1 MHRILLFKTTNQKTK
16 KIKIMKASIIY
27 TVAVSVVLISTL
39 EIRLENNSLGKIGN
53 KRAIKMNPIFNSN
66 ESQNTTVDFTK
77 VQVAKTNSDDKK
89 KSALVI
95 AKPELVLEETPSVF
109 TLVSSTEKSWSFESA
124 IIEENDSEETQTLVD
139 IESNSV
145 SPNEEAI
152 ELPVVA
158 KKETAVDDIVRQQNA
173 FIEETEESESR
184 VLDFNWIYTLA
195 MYDEAIVSP
204 SSTKE
209 SNSVDF
215 SVVGED
221 SSLSEQPLDFNWIET
236 LQMFDEPIVSPQQNV
251 TEKNLIITEYL
262 NNSIIE
268 SNQ

>member
-1 MHRILLFKTTNQKTK
+1 M
-16 KIKIMKASIIY
+16 
-27 TVAVSVVLISTL
+27 
-39 EIRLENNSLGKIGN
+39 
-53 KRAIKMNPIFNSN
+53 
-66 ESQNTTVDFTK
+66 
-77 VQVAKTNSDDKK
+77 
-89 KSALVI
+89 
-95 AKPELVLEETPSVF
+95 
-109 TLVSSTEKSWSFESA
+109 
-124 IIEENDSEETQTLVD
+124 
-139 IESNSV
+139 
-145 SPNEEAI
+145 
-152 ELPVVA
+152 A

-209 SNSVDF
+209 SNSVDL

>member
-1 MHRILLFKTTNQKTK
+1 LHRILLFKTTNQKTK

-39 EIRLENNSLGKIGN
+39 EIRLDKNNFGKIGTR
-53 KRAIKMNPIFNSN
+53 RAAKINPSLKQN
-66 ESQNTTVDFTK
+66 ENQKATVDFTK
-77 VQVAKTNSDDKK
+77 IKLVKTNFEVKK
-89 KSALVI
+89 ESPIVLV
-95 AKPELVLEETPSVF
+95 KPELVLEASPVVY
-109 TLVSSTEKSWSFESA
+109 TLVPTTERSWSFESA
-124 IIEENDSEETQTLVD
+124 IIEENDSEETQTLD
-139 IESNSV
+139 YNESNTV
-145 SPNEEAI
+145 SNKEEVI
-152 ELPVVA
+152 EVAVVA
-158 KKETAVDDIVRQQNA
+158 KKETSFNDKVRQENA
-173 FIEETEESESR
+173 IIEEPEESESKT
-184 VLDFNWIYTLA
+184 LDFNWINTLA
-195 MYDEAIVSP
+195 MYDEAIVSS

>member
-1 MHRILLFKTTNQKTK
+1 
-16 KIKIMKASIIY
+16 
-27 TVAVSVVLISTL
+27 
-39 EIRLENNSLGKIGN
+39 
-53 KRAIKMNPIFNSN
+53 
-66 ESQNTTVDFTK
+66 
-77 VQVAKTNSDDKK
+77 
-89 KSALVI
+89 
-95 AKPELVLEETPSVF
+95 
-109 TLVSSTEKSWSFESA
+109 
-124 IIEENDSEETQTLVD
+124 
-139 IESNSV
+139 
-145 SPNEEAI
+145 
-152 ELPVVA
+152 
-158 KKETAVDDIVRQQNA
+158 
-173 FIEETEESESR
+173 
-184 VLDFNWIYTLA
+184 